1 LQSQEDEMQ
10 LVSWNQ
16 SYSVGVKVIDTQ
28 HSTLFDAL
36 NDLHAAMI
44 HGKQND
50 VTDRLLRDFVAY
62 IKSHFA
68 SEEFMLARTG
78 YPQLE
83 AHRQRHRELTEEVA
97 GYVKRIEH
105 GEAPLSVHLIGFLR
119 NWLTNHIQRE
129 DRAYSGW
136 VLEHG
141 IR

>member
-1 LQSQEDEMQ
+1 MP
-10 LVSWNQ
+10 LVSWDQ
-16 SYSVGVKVIDTQ
+16 SYSVGVQVIDTQ

-44 HGKQND
+44 HGKQKD
-50 VTDRLLRDFVAY
+50 VTDRLLRDLVAY
-62 IKSHFA
+62 TKSHFA
-68 SEEFMLARTG
+68 SEEFMLAKTG

-97 GYVKRIEH
+97 GYVKRFER
-105 GEAPLSVHLIGFLR
+105 GEAALSVHLIGFLR
-119 NWLTNHIQRE
+119 DWLTNHIRRE

-136 VLEHG
+136 VLQRG